1 MSLLHEDSYQLY
13 YLDTLDM
20 RLVGLDAVV
29 VDHEVIVF
37 AYVHREG
44 VPVIVELDSS
54 SLIAR
59 PAPVIARVCR
69 EIVGVESIRARATS
83 TVVGDGDTKGGC
95 GSVGNEDHGD
105 KIGLKICFLKLSQRS
120 VIC

>member
-13 YLDTLDM
+13 YLDALHL
-20 RLVGLDAVV
+20 RLVGLDAVI
-29 VDHEVIVF
+29 VDHEVVVF

-59 PAPVIARVCR
+59 PAPVIAGVSW
-69 EIVGVESIRARATS
+69 EIVGVEGIRARATS

-105 KIGLKICFLKLSQRS
+105 QIEFKICFLKLF
-120 VIC
+120 